1 MFDLTYLSQFL
12 IFWYTNLFDLMW
24 NIMYFHSVQSEHINY
39 HSINSYVRMK
49 NKIIYVLKLNALAV
63 FNSHWR
69 NFAAMKPLLFLIGYA
84 DQLDV
89 FCPTV
94 SQPFEF
100 WLNAS
105 FRPRGKQKTA
115 NFCALLC
122 VWGSK
127 LGDHVRRLRCTFCA
141 LVCIVVCDVCDIM
154 CVFFA
159 LLFCV
164 CFCAFVLSRAV
175 LWCAVMFCVV
185 LCFLLLHAFMW
196 FVWCVLCVVVMCC
209 DRLRCSALFFAAFMR
224 CSVLFC
230 VVMCCAFCAVL

>member
-1 MFDLTYLSQFL
+1 
-12 IFWYTNLFDLMW
+12 
-24 NIMYFHSVQSEHINY
+24 MYFHSVQSEHINY

-94 SQPFEF
+94 SRPFEF

-115 NFCALLC
+115 SFCALLC
-122 VWGSK
+122 VWAQNLVATYDDCG
-127 LGDHVRRLRCTFCA
+127 A
-141 LVCIVVCDVCDIM
+141 L
-154 CVFFA
+154 
-159 LLFCV
+159 
-164 CFCAFVLSRAV
+164 FVLWCV
-175 LWCAVMFCVV
+175 LWCAMCVI
-185 LCFLLLHAFMW
+185 LCTFFLH
-196 FVWCVLCVVVMCC
+196 CSSLCVFV
-209 DRLRCSALFFAAFMR
+209 LLCSL
-224 CSVLFC
+224 VLPC
-230 VVMCCAFCAVL
+230 GVL

>member
-1 MFDLTYLSQFL
+1 
-12 IFWYTNLFDLMW
+12 
-24 NIMYFHSVQSEHINY
+24 MYFHSVQSEHVNY

-69 NFAAMKPLLFLIGYA
+69 NFAAMKPLLFLIGSA

-115 NFCALLC
+115 SFCALLC
-122 VWGSK
+122 VWTQN
-127 LGDHVRRLRCTFCA
+127 LVATYDDCDALFVLWCVLWCA
-141 LVCIVVCDVCDIM
+141 M
-154 CVFFA
+154 CVIFCTLFFA
-159 LLFCV
+159 LIFSV

-175 LWCAVMFCVV
+175 L
-185 LCFLLLHAFMW
+185 
-196 FVWCVLCVVVMCC
+196 
-209 DRLRCSALFFAAFMR
+209 
-224 CSVLFC
+224 
-230 VVMCCAFCAVL
+230 

>member
-1 MFDLTYLSQFL
+1 
-12 IFWYTNLFDLMW
+12 
-24 NIMYFHSVQSEHINY
+24 MYFHSVQSEHINY

-69 NFAAMKPLLFLIGYA
+69 NFAAMKPLLFLIGST

-115 NFCALLC
+115 SFCALLC
-122 VWGSK
+122 VWAQN
-127 LGDHVRRLRCTFCA
+127 LVATYDDCDA
-141 LVCIVVCDVCDIM
+141 L
-154 CVFFA
+154 FA
-159 LLFCV
+159 L
-164 CFCAFVLSRAV
+164 
-175 LWCAVMFCVV
+175 
-185 LCFLLLHAFMW
+185 
-196 FVWCVLCVVVMCC
+196 WCVLWWAMCVILC
-209 DRLRCSALFFAAFMR
+209 
-224 CSVLFC
+224 VLFLLCSSVC
-230 VVMCCAFCAVL
+230 VFVLLCSLVLSCGVL